1 MLLIKTYL
9 LFCFSYTDKARV
21 AARKP
26 NPDVDTRP
34 SPLDPTSPPTSQAE
48 ETTTDSPAAAAGA
61 ERPRDPNT
69 ISGNSGSRRGSFSNW
84 NNNNRKE
91 PTVSERTGN
100 SKNAA
105 TMNSHSRIYMSLL
118 ISVYAAL
125 KLV

>member
-1 MLLIKTYL
+1 MFPLH
-9 LFCFSYTDKARV
+9 TDKARV

-26 NPDVDTRP
+26 NPNVDTRP

-48 ETTTDSPAAAAGA
+48 ETTTDSPAAAVGA
-61 ERPRDPNT
+61 ESPRDPNT
-69 ISGNSGSRRGSFSNW
+69 ISGNSGRRGNTRGRFSNW

-105 TMNSHSRIYMSLL
+105 SMNSLSRIYMALL
-118 ISVYAAL
+118 ICLYAVL